1 VSAALAAEIER
12 LAALGDAAPR
22 AAVRGAVDELI
33 GELEAGTVRAATPP
47 EAGGDPAAAW
57 TVHPWVKRG
66 ILLGFRFSDVID
78 LPPAGPLGF
87 RDKEAYPPRPVEGMP
102 GVRVV
107 AGGSAVRRGAHIG
120 PGAILMPPCYVN
132 VGAFV
137 AGGSMVDSHALVGS
151 CAQIGSGVHL
161 SAGAQIGGVLEPPGA
176 MPVIVEDGCFVGALA
191 AVVEGVRL
199 GTGTVVGAGVIL
211 TRSTPVYD
219 LPRRRVLRG
228 GADGTLSIP
237 PRSVLVPG
245 TRPVGDP
252 WAREQGLSVGC
263 AIIVKDRDPGTDA
276 RAALEGVLR

>member
-1 VSAALAAEIER
+1 MSAALAAEIER
-12 LAALGDAAPR
+12 LAELGEAAPR
-22 AAVRGAVDELI
+22 AAVSRAVGELLDR
-33 GELEAGTVRAATPP
+33 LEAGTVRAATPP
-47 EAGGDPAAAW
+47 APGAGPDAAW

-66 ILLGFRFSDVID
+66 ILLGFRFSEVID

-87 RDKEAYPPRPVEGMP
+87 RDKATYPPRPVESMP
-102 GVRVV
+102 GVRIVP
-107 AGGSAVRRGAHIG
+107 GGSAVRRGAHIG
-120 PGAILMPPCYVN
+120 AGAILMPPCYVN

-176 MPVIVEDGCFVGALA
+176 MPVIVEDGCFVGALS

-199 GTGTVVGAGVIL
+199 GAGTVVGAGVIL

-228 GADGTLSIP
+228 DADGTLSIP
-237 PRSVLVPG
+237 PRAVLVPG

-252 WAREQGLSVGC
+252 WAREQGLSAGC
-263 AIIVKDRDPGTDA
+263 AILVKDRDPGTDA

>member
-1 VSAALAAEIER
+1 
-12 LAALGDAAPR
+12 R
-22 AAVRGAVDELI
+22 AAVRQAVEALI
-33 GELEAGTVRAATPP
+33 DALEAGTVRAATPP
-47 EAGGDPAAAW
+47 PDRDDASAAW

-66 ILLGFRFSDVID
+66 ILLGFRFSDVVD

-87 RDKEAYPPRPVEGMP
+87 RDKQAYPPRPVEGMP

-107 AGGSAVRRGAHIG
+107 AGGTAVRRGAHVG

-151 CAQIGSGVHL
+151 CAQIGGGVHL

-176 MPVIVEDGCFVGALA
+176 MPVIVEDDCFVGALT

-199 GTGTVVGAGVIL
+199 GAGTVVGAGVVL

-219 LPRRRVLRG
+219 LARRRLLRA
-228 GADGTLSIP
+228 GADGTLVIP
-237 PRSVLVPG
+237 PRSVLIPG
-245 TRPVGDP
+245 TRPIGDA
-252 WAREQGLSVGC
+252 WGREQGLSAGC
-263 AIIVKDRDPGTDA
+263 AILVKERDAGTDA
-276 RAALEGVLR
+276 RAALEEVLR

>member
-12 LAALGDAAPR
+12 LAALGDEAPR
-22 AAVRGAVDELI
+22 AAVRAAVEELI
-33 GELEAGTVRAATPP
+33 GRLEAGTVRAATPP
-47 EAGGDPAAAW
+47 PAANPEAAW

-66 ILLGFRFSDVID
+66 ILLGFRFSEVVD

-87 RDKEAYPPRPVEGMP
+87 RDKEAFPPRPVEGMP

-107 AGGSAVRRGAHIG
+107 AGGSAVRRGAHVG
-120 PGAILMPPCYVN
+120 AGAILMPPCYVN

-151 CAQIGSGVHL
+151 CAQIGAGVHL

-176 MPVIVEDGCFVGALA
+176 MPVIVEDGCFVGALS

-199 GTGTVVGAGVIL
+199 GAGTVVGAGVIL

-245 TRPVGDP
+245 TRPVGDA
-252 WAREQGLSVGC
+252 WAREQGLAVGC
-263 AIIVKDRDPGTDA
+263 AILVKDRDPGTDA